1 MTLRERFLQLLAFD
15 LDPRAG
21 GNWGCACE
29 MVRETEDMRGHDLHL
44 RARWVDFEE
53 VLALADRIEAE
64 NQRWNG
70 TPNGGQIVDGNAGE
84 IER

>member
-29 MVRETEDMRGHDLHL
+29 MVRETEDMRGYPDL
-44 RARWVDFEE
+44 RGRWVDFEE

-64 NQRWNG
+64 N
-70 TPNGGQIVDGNAGE
+70 TST
-84 IER
+84 ERQS